1 MAVLLTEAAANEAA
15 RVKTTGK
22 YDEGSLLRIQVV
34 AGGCSGF
41 EYAMRFDNNFD
52 PAKDHKYNSHGFDF
66 VVDKKSALY
75 LDGTTVDWVETLE
88 RRGFEFNNPK
98 AQRTCGCG
106 KSFQA

>member
-1 MAVLLTEAAANEAA
+1 MAVALTEAAANEAA
-15 RVKTTGK
+15 RVKSTGK
-22 YDEGSLLRIQVV
+22 YEEQSYLRIQVV

-41 EYAMRFDNNFD
+41 EYAMRFDTNYD
-52 PAKDHKYNSHGFDF
+52 PERDHLYNSHGFNF
-66 VVDKKSALY
+66 LVDKKSALY

-88 RRGFEFNNPK
+88 RRGFEFHNPM